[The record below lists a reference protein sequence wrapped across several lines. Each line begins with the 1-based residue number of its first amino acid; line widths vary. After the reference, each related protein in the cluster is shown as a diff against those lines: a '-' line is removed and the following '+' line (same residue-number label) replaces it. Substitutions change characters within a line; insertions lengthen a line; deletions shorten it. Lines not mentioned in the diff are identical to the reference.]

1 MSRTVNRHGNQSDR
15 DEVAFRRLERVTTE
29 DTRPEHS
36 FPVPLCWAGEW
47 PGLPIRPVT
56 MEGQRAIGR
65 TETCLPDEH
74 MGTVLALTVARVAGR
89 LNRTGSH
96 RMGLRPVTQ
105 CA

>member
-1 MSRTVNRHGNQSDR
+1 MV
-15 DEVAFRRLERVTTE
+15 LVTAK
-29 DTRPEHS
+29 DISPAHS
-36 FPVPLCWAGEW
+36 FLGSFCWAGEW

-65 TETCLPDEH
+65 TEICLPDDH

-96 RMGLRPVTQ
+96 RMGLRPVTL
-105 CA
+105 